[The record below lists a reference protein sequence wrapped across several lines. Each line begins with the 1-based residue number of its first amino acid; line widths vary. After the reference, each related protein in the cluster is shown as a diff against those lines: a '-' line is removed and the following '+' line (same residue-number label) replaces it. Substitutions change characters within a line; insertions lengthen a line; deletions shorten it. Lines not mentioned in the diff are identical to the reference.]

1 MKLIDAVRLAFEV
14 RPSWK
19 YASNGTAD
27 INTRHAIRVLGEGLS
42 IESIKPSTF
51 TRLADALLKEGYASA
66 TCNKIMAALHTV
78 LTEAHLEGVLSSVP
92 SYRRLK
98 EPPASKDV
106 YEPTELD
113 TLLEQA
119 LKLNKDGLL
128 LHRTLLFLYLTG
140 ARRSELLNLKWNDCE
155 LDKNKLTFVDTK
167 NGDDHTISIH
177 PELKPVLL
185 EMHRERID
193 DDKVFPWQSRNSLNN
208 RMKKLKKITGLGS
221 KRALHQI
228 RHTTAT
234 RLVDE
239 GVEIRAIQ
247 AVLNHR
253 SIKTTLKYAKA
264 LDETKAKAINSL
276 SLAYESGEP

>member
-1 MKLIDAVRLAFEV
+1 MKLKDAVRLAFDV

-19 YASNGTAD
+19 YSTNGTAD
-27 INTRHAIRVLGEGLS
+27 INSRHAIRVLGEGLN
-42 IESIKPSTF
+42 IETIKPSTF
-51 TRLADALLKEGYASA
+51 TQLADALLEEGKAPA

-78 LTEAHLEGVLSSVP
+78 LTEAHLEGVLETVP

-98 EPPASKDV
+98 EPQPSKDV
-106 YEPTELD
+106 YGKDELKE
-113 TLLEQA
+113 LLQQA
-119 LKLNKDGLL
+119 LTLSRDGLL
-128 LHRTLLFLYLTG
+128 MHRTLLFLYLTG
-140 ARRSELLNLKWNDCE
+140 ARRSELLNLTWGDCE
-155 LDKNKLTFVDTK
+155 LDLDRLTFVDTK
-167 NGDDHTISIH
+167 NGDDHTIAIH

-193 DDKVFPWQSRNSLNN
+193 DDKVFAWKSRNSLNN
-208 RMKKLKKITGLGS
+208 RMKTLKEKTGIGS
-221 KRALHQI
+221 KRALHQM

-253 SIKTTLKYAKA
+253 SIKTTLGYAKA
-264 LDETKAKAINSL
+264 LDETKAKAINQL
-276 SLAYESGEP
+276 SISK

>member
-1 MKLIDAVRLAFEV
+1 MKLLDAVRLAFDV

-19 YASNGTAD
+19 YASNKTAD
-27 INTRHAIRVLGEGLS
+27 INTRHVMRVLGEGLS
-42 IESIKPSTF
+42 IETIKPSTF
-51 TRLADALLKEGYASA
+51 TQLADKLLKEGKAPA
-66 TCNKIMAALHTV
+66 TCNKVMAALHTV
-78 LTEAHLEGVLSSVP
+78 LSEAHLEGVLTSVP

-98 EPPASKDV
+98 EPQASKDV
-106 YEPTELD
+106 YKHDELEV
-113 TLLEQA
+113 LLQQA
-119 LKLNKDGLL
+119 LRLNRDGLL

-140 ARRSELLNLKWNDCE
+140 ARRSELLNLTWGDCE
-155 LDKNKLTFVDTK
+155 LDLDRLTFVDTK
-167 NGDDHTISIH
+167 NGDNHTIAIH

-185 EMHRERID
+185 EMYKERID
-193 DDKVFPWQSRNSLNN
+193 DGKVFDWQSRNSLNN
-208 RMKKLKKITGLGS
+208 RMKTLKKITGLGS

-253 SIKTTLKYAKA
+253 SIKTTLRYAKA

-276 SLAYESGEP
+276 SISK